1 MLLIV
6 VEQIETDTHPQK
18 ESLTSSRTNTHTH
31 SVCGLAE
38 ATADAVHE
46 YFSQTPWQSF
56 HFHGPNVSS

>member
-18 ESLTSSRTNTHTH
+18 ESLTSSRTHTH